1 MTDPP
6 ASGLAQPARPRGPW
20 NHVSWAIFGALLVEF
35 VLGMGLNLYVTLPQ
49 SPTYTQIFVS
59 VPLLSA
65 HIALG
70 FLLLAASAYFVLL
83 ARRSG
88 VEGLLWRA
96 ILVLVFVLVALQEGF
111 SFTFT
116 GNAAFSAGMALG
128 FLGAVVVQGSVLLVL
143 RGRMHG
149 GPAAGASSTP

>member
-1 MTDPP
+1 VTDPP
-6 ASGLAQPARPRGPW
+6 ASGPAQPAPPHGPW
-20 NHVSWAIFGALLVEF
+20 NHVSWAIFGVLLVEF
-35 VLGMGLNLYVTLPQ
+35 ALGMGLNLYVTLPQ

-83 ARRSG
+83 ARQSG

-128 FLGAVVVQGSVLLVL
+128 FLGAVVVQGSIVFLL
-143 RGRMHG
+143 RGRAHE
-149 GPAAGASSTP
+149 GPAAGRSSTP